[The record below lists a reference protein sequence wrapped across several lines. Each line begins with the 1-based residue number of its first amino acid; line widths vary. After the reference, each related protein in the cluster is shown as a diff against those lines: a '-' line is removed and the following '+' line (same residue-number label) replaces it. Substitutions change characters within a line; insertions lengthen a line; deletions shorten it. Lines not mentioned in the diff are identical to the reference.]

1 MRQKKSM
8 TSGSDFRIMNEV
20 LDVLHSRSAKAISTA
35 RNELLAMPVE
45 GKGHGALKY
54 YATNWDDTSHP
65 GILSLACEAVG
76 GHEDEAVPI
85 QVATLILTAA
95 MDIHDDVIDHSRT
108 KNGRLTVF
116 GKFGKDIALLTGDA
130 LWLKGFTLLHDAEG
144 DFSHETQEA
153 IARTIKQKFYDVGNA
168 HMLELMLRGNL
179 EVSPQEYLRV
189 LEMKASNISVHA
201 AVGAI
206 VGGGSPVEI
215 NNLEEYGRILGMLIT
230 LREEFVDVFE
240 LEELRNRVR
249 NECLPLPLLYA
260 IEDEVSKNLVTKI
273 LSKTKASGRDAEKIV
288 SIVFDSKQVQMLRK
302 RMEDWSEQALQ
313 IVSALPRSDAAT
325 ALSKLIIGTL
335 EDL

>member
-1 MRQKKSM
+1 MRQKKSV
-8 TSGSDFRIMNEV
+8 TSGSDFRIMIEV
-20 LDVLHSRSAKAISTA
+20 LDVLHGRSAKAISTA

-45 GKGHGALKY
+45 GKGHEALKY
-54 YATNWDDTSHP
+54 YATSWDDTSHP

-76 GHEDEAVPI
+76 GRADKAIPM

-144 DFSHETQEA
+144 DFSHETKEA
-153 IARTIKQKFYDVGNA
+153 IAKTIRKNFYDVGNA

-179 EVSPQEYLRV
+179 DVSPQEYLRV

-215 NNLEEYGRILGMLIT
+215 NNLEKYGRILGMLIT

-273 LSKTKASGRDAEKIV
+273 LSKTKASERDAERIV
-288 SIVFDSKQVQMLRK
+288 SIVFDSKQVQILRK